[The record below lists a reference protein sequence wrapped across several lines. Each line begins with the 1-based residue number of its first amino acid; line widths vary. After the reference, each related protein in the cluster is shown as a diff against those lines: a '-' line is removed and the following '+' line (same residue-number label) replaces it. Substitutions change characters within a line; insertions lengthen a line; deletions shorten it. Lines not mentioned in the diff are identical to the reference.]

1 MIAMIFAAGKG
12 TRLRPLTDTRP
23 KALVEVDGTPLLQLQ
38 LDRLYSLGVRT
49 VIVNVHHFAQM
60 IVDWLRDYHRDGL
73 QIFISDESQLLLNTG
88 GGLKKAGRQLYQA
101 VDRQP
106 ILIHNVDILDN
117 ADLSQLYNACPG
129 VDAVVLV
136 SNRQTQRY
144 LLFDDDMRLSG
155 WTNISTGEVKTPYQ
169 NLDVSKC
176 SRLAFAGIHVVAP
189 RVIDDMAGWPDVF
202 SIIDFYIKS
211 CDRLVIKG
219 MTYPGLRILDVGKP
233 ETLAAAP
240 EMLRSLQQL

>member
-117 ADLSQLYNACPG
+117 VDYDWFSRQHLPTE
-129 VDAVVLV
+129 DAVLLV
-136 SNRQTQRY
+136 SKRKTKRY
-144 LLFDDDMRLSG
+144 LLFDNAMRLMG
-155 WTNISTGEVKTPYQ
+155 W
-169 NLDVSKC
+169 
-176 SRLAFAGIHVVAP
+176 
-189 RVIDDMAGWPDVF
+189 
-202 SIIDFYIKS
+202 
-211 CDRLVIKG
+211 
-219 MTYPGLRILDVGKP
+219 
-233 ETLAAAP
+233 
-240 EMLRSLQQL
+240 